1 VVIGRGCRIEPGAT
15 VGDYSVLGDGCVIEA
30 NAEVRNCVLWPGAVI
45 KAGTYLEN
53 CVVGAGVE
61 VASSHGIFHGLIVDP
76 QRPA

>member
-1 VVIGRGCRIEPGAT
+1 
-15 VGDYSVLGDGCVIEA
+15 VIEA